1 MVEATRKLCQPDQ
14 QRQVV
19 LPLQQDRAA
28 FKVVDSVVDSEVA
41 VGLSPVVDTEADF
54 AATTEE
60 VMAAEEGESAIKAVV
75 DSQEVATGGHRT
87 DMLTVQYLLPM
98 LHLVQEGS
106 EEAVTVPDRVGMLV
120 HLLMAVQMAQLP
132 QWMAV
137 VGMVTPDVTAYM
149 TTDLPIAEVAAADMA
164 TGATGATGV
173 MAAQEASPVAIV
185 SR

>member
-1 MVEATRKLCQPDQ
+1 MVEVTRKLCQPDQ
-14 QRQVV
+14 RRQVV
-19 LPLQQDRAA
+19 LPLQQDRVA
-28 FKVVDSVVDSEVA
+28 FKVVDSVVGLEVA
-41 VGLSPVVDTEADF
+41 VVLSPAVDTEADF

-75 DSQEVATGGHRT
+75 DSQEVATEGHRT
-87 DMLTVQYLLPM
+87 DMLTVQCLLPM

-120 HLLMAVQMAQLP
+120 HLLTAVQMAQLP
-132 QWMAV
+132 QWMAA

-149 TTDLPIAEVAAADMA
+149 TTDLPIAEVAAADMV
-164 TGATGATGV
+164 TGATGV
-173 MAAQEASPVAIV
+173 MAVQEASPVAIV

>member
-14 QRQVV
+14 QRQVA
-19 LPLQQDRAA
+19 LPLQQDRVA
-28 FKVVDSVVDSEVA
+28 FKVVDSAVDLEVA
-41 VGLSPVVDTEADF
+41 VGLSPAVDTEADF

-60 VMAAEEGESAIKAVV
+60 VMAEEGESAIKAVV
-75 DSQEVATGGHRT
+75 DSQEVATGRHQT
-87 DMLTVQYLLPM
+87 DMLTVQCLLPM

-120 HLLMAVQMAQLP
+120 HLLTAVQMAQLP
-132 QWMAV
+132 QWMAA
-137 VGMVTPDVTAYM
+137 VGMVIPDVTAYM

-164 TGATGATGV
+164 TGATGV

>member
-1 MVEATRKLCQPDQ
+1 MVEVIRKLCQPDQ
-14 QRQVV
+14 RRPVV
-19 LPLQQDRAA
+19 LPLQQDRVA
-28 FKVVDSVVDSEVA
+28 FKVVDSVVVLEV
-41 VGLSPVVDTEADF
+41 VVVLSPAVDTEADF

-60 VMAAEEGESAIKAVV
+60 GMAAEEGESAIKGVV
-75 DSQEVATGGHRT
+75 DSQEAATEGHRT
-87 DMLTVQYLLPM
+87 DMLTVQCLLPM

-120 HLLMAVQMAQLP
+120 HLLTAVQMAQLP
-132 QWMAV
+132 QWMAA

-149 TTDLPIAEVAAADMA
+149 TTDLPIAEVAAADMV
-164 TGATGATGV
+164 TGATGV